1 MFVVIKVILDGI
13 SYRISHVY
21 ARMVLGLLSSMI
33 VMYYSL
39 PMISCA
45 QRIFQYFSPCM
56 GVFGYGV
63 DPIDL
68 FSFHT
73 LSSYLAV
80 CAVVQCLLT
89 GTVMHIHAYCLH
101 ITLEGGNVTQKT
113 GHGARR
119 DHGPAHVRG
128 AELGPRHDECGRLPV
143 RAAVHA
149 AVHATLWVAT
159 SPSQTTNTKPR
170 AR

>member
-1 MFVVIKVILDGI
+1 MLQFMFVVIKVILDGI
-13 SYRISHVY
+13 SYRISHVH
-21 ARMVLGLLSSMI
+21 ARMVLGLLSGMI

-73 LSSYLAV
+73 LSSYRHSDAYSRALLAY
-80 CAVVQCLLT
+80 
-89 GTVMHIHAYCLH
+89 HP
-101 ITLEGGNVTQKT
+101 
-113 GHGARR
+113 RR
-119 DHGPAHVRG
+119 R
-128 AELGPRHDECGRLPV
+128 
-143 RAAVHA
+143 
-149 AVHATLWVAT
+149 
-159 SPSQTTNTKPR
+159 
-170 AR
+170 

>member
-1 MFVVIKVILDGI
+1 MKSEIRHFLVTLWKCRLFTVARHPRARGRDFWIRANLIWQRVTAEMLQFMFVVIKVFLDGI
-13 SYRISHVY
+13 SYRISHVH
-21 ARMVLGLLSSMI
+21 ARMVLGLLSGMI

-101 ITLEGGNVTQKT
+101 ITL
-113 GHGARR
+113 
-119 DHGPAHVRG
+119 
-128 AELGPRHDECGRLPV
+128 
-143 RAAVHA
+143 
-149 AVHATLWVAT
+149 
-159 SPSQTTNTKPR
+159 
-170 AR
+170 

>member
-13 SYRISHVY
+13 SCRISHVH
-21 ARMVLGLLSSMI
+21 ARMVLGLLSGMI

-101 ITLEGGNVTQKT
+101 ITLEGGNVTHLHHCRACAVVAWVELRSFRICVP
-113 GHGARR
+113 GRVAGFLRR
-119 DHGPAHVRG
+119 
-128 AELGPRHDECGRLPV
+128 LTSFRLCALF
-143 RAAVHA
+143 RALV
-149 AVHATLWVAT
+149 
-159 SPSQTTNTKPR
+159 
-170 AR
+170 

>member
-13 SYRISHVY
+13 IYRISHVH
-21 ARMVLGLLSSMI
+21 APMVLGLLSGMI

-56 GVFGYGV
+56 GVFGFGV

-68 FSFHT
+68 FSLHT

-80 CAVVQCLLT
+80 CAVVHCLLT
-89 GTVMHIHAYCLH
+89 GIVMHIHACCVH
-101 ITLEGGNVTQKT
+101 ITLESGNITHSIEAGAKTCLEECVSDSLQQKKCT
-113 GHGARR
+113 
-119 DHGPAHVRG
+119 P
-128 AELGPRHDECGRLPV
+128 
-143 RAAVHA
+143 
-149 AVHATLWVAT
+149 
-159 SPSQTTNTKPR
+159 Q
-170 AR
+170 